1 MAEELGKIEKPEAE
15 QFQGKRKL
23 YVVPLIFS
31 SEEAPSEYVERYNLY
46 WEQVSQHITNLESKI
61 NRVSHVYHEVITQ
74 AGEEGIKLMEKLNPS
89 SHQIAID
96 KCQCGAVLEA
106 TEDKELANEAMDW
119 ERFLLMGFM
128 SQKVANQVS
137 QFYMEALRKR
147 YEYIARI
154 VDETLK
160 PGEVGMLIIREGH
173 MVQFPQDIEVFSVVP
188 PALDEIHRWQRNRQ
202 STERKEES
210 K

>member
-89 SHQIAID
+89 SHQITID

-128 SQKVANQVS
+128 SQKVANKVS

-173 MVQFPQDIEVFSVVP
+173 MVQFPQDIEVFSVAP
-188 PALDEIHRWQRNRQ
+188 PALDEIHRWQRERLT
-202 STERKEES
+202 TEKKESE
-210 K
+210 